1 MVFQVPTIKD
11 EAPEIVN
18 NLIATLLGGAS
29 ISYGERRGA
38 AYGLAGFVKG
48 LGILSLKQLDIMG
61 KLTTA
66 VTDKKQPKAREGA
79 LFAFEMLCTMLGRLF
94 EPYIVHILPHLLLC
108 FGDPVDHVR
117 EGKTFRLLSLEQPDL
132 PIIF

>member
-1 MVFQVPTIKD
+1 
-11 EAPEIVN
+11 
-18 NLIATLLGGAS
+18 
-29 ISYGERRGA
+29 
-38 AYGLAGFVKG
+38 
-48 LGILSLKQLDIMG
+48 MG

-117 EGKTFRLLSLEQPDL
+117 EGKTFCLLLLELPHL
-132 PIIF
+132 PIIFELFFHSLWQTYLNIC

>member
-1 MVFQVPTIKD
+1 
-11 EAPEIVN
+11 
-18 NLIATLLGGAS
+18 
-29 ISYGERRGA
+29 
-38 AYGLAGFVKG
+38 
-48 LGILSLKQLDIMG
+48 MG

-117 EGKTFRLLSLEQPDL
+117 EGNKFLFIII
-132 PIIF
+132 IIFSFCLHFCQLFAYILYFLNFSC

>member
-1 MVFQVPTIKD
+1 
-11 EAPEIVN
+11 
-18 NLIATLLGGAS
+18 
-29 ISYGERRGA
+29 
-38 AYGLAGFVKG
+38 
-48 LGILSLKQLDIMG
+48 MG

-117 EGKTFRLLSLEQPDL
+117 EGKKFFVYYYYFQFLFTFLSTVCLCFFKFQLLMTAPKQ
-132 PIIF
+132 

>member
-1 MVFQVPTIKD
+1 
-11 EAPEIVN
+11 
-18 NLIATLLGGAS
+18 
-29 ISYGERRGA
+29 
-38 AYGLAGFVKG
+38 
-48 LGILSLKQLDIMG
+48 MG

-117 EGKTFRLLSLEQPDL
+117 EGNKFLFII
-132 PIIF
+132 IIFSFCLHFCQLFAYMDFF

>member
-1 MVFQVPTIKD
+1 MLYLCQI
-11 EAPEIVN
+11 
-18 NLIATLLGGAS
+18 GGAE

-61 KLTTA
+61 KLTNA
-66 VTDKKQPKAREGA
+66 VMDKKHPKTREGA

-94 EPYIVHILPHLLLC
+94 EPYI
-108 FGDPVDHVR
+108 
-117 EGKTFRLLSLEQPDL
+117 GKS
-132 PIIF
+132 